1 MISLKW
7 IKSWTNFCWP
17 ETSWYPNCIYDK
29 QDLLT
34 MVVDHLLNIFLKNFR
49 GTVCLRHLYKKE
61 LDKACFAHDKAYSDS
76 KDLAGRTVSD
86 NIFKDVMKE
95 LMKLI
100 EIINMMNNKRH

>member
-7 IKSWTNFCWP
+7 IKSWTNSCWP
-17 ETSWYPNCIYDK
+17 ETSLYPNCIYDK

-34 MVVDHLLNIFLKNFR
+34 MAVDHFR

-61 LDKACFAHDKAYSDS
+61 LGKACFAHDKAYSDS
-76 KDLAGRTVSD
+76 KDLAERTVSD
-86 NIFKDVMKE
+86 NIFKYVMKE

-100 EIINMMNNKRH
+100 EIINMMNDKRH

>member
-1 MISLKW
+1 MA
-7 IKSWTNFCWP
+7 
-17 ETSWYPNCIYDK
+17 
-29 QDLLT
+29 
-34 MVVDHLLNIFLKNFR
+34 VDHFR

-61 LDKACFAHDKAYSDS
+61 SDKACFAHDKAYSDS

-100 EIINMMNNKRH
+100 ETINMMKNKRH

>member
-1 MISLKW
+1 MFKASI
-7 IKSWTNFCWP
+7 
-17 ETSWYPNCIYDK
+17 
-29 QDLLT
+29 
-34 MVVDHLLNIFLKNFR
+34 
-49 GTVCLRHLYKKE
+49 